1 MSVSSDGRVVTWTI
15 VKVIDCLCTCT
26 VYMCGSVCVN
36 IDKCSYCMY
45 VIPIQHNSKLH
56 VDLHVP
62 PRHQLTCTVLDN
74 VHFKLVHVH
83 VHVLIHVYTL

>member
-1 MSVSSDGRVVTWTI
+1 
-15 VKVIDCLCTCT
+15 
-26 VYMCGSVCVN
+26 MCGSVCVN

-56 VDLHVP
+56 VNIP

-74 VHFKLVHVH
+74 VH
-83 VHVLIHVYTL
+83 VYTL

>member
-56 VDLHVP
+56 VNIP

-74 VHFKLVHVH
+74 VHVVHVH
-83 VHVLIHVYTL
+83 VHVYTL